1 MRRLLKHLFF
11 SVLLPLTVAWALVP
25 CACAA
30 DLGNIWPL
38 GDSITY
44 GQGAAGGYRGTLY
57 TNLTARGCSFN
68 LVGTLTSNPS
78 TLLTAT
84 GQTHH
89 DGHSGYSITNATD
102 ISGTPRSGI
111 YEGVVSWHS
120 SINPPDVI
128 LLLIG
133 INDLNIGYK
142 VDTAPE
148 RLDLLVTRLF
158 GYYPNTRLLIASLP
172 DADQNNPYRHSATN
186 NLAAAVSNY
195 NAGIVSIVASHRAMG
210 QNITFVDIH
219 AGLTL
224 ADLGDGLHPSAAGYV
239 KMGNIWA
246 DAVVA
251 APPKFA
257 GPAISVSGGMV
268 TLTATGALHTS
279 YSLQA
284 STNLAG
290 GTWAQVTNGVVPS
303 NPFTIREAGTN
314 PRRFYRFGAP

>member
-1 MRRLLKHLFF
+1 M
-11 SVLLPLTVAWALVP
+11 LLPLLVALALVP
-25 CACAA
+25 RAGAA

-44 GQGAAGGYRGTLY
+44 GQGAAGGYRETLY
-57 TNLTARGCSFN
+57 TNLTVRGYTFT
-68 LVGTLTSNPS
+68 LVGTLTSNPT
-78 TLLTAT
+78 TLLSAT

-102 ISGTPRSGI
+102 ISGTARNGI
-111 YEGVVSWHS
+111 YEGVVSWRG
-120 SINPPDVI
+120 SINAPNVI

-133 INDLNIGYK
+133 INDLNIDYK
-142 VDTAPE
+142 INTAPA

-158 GYYPNTRLLIASLP
+158 GYFPNTRLLIASLP
-172 DADQNNPYRHSATN
+172 DADQNNPYRHGATN
-186 NLAAAVSNY
+186 DLAAAVSNY
-195 NAGIVSIVASHRAMG
+195 NAGIASIVASHRAMG
-210 QNITFVDIH
+210 QKIAFVDIH

-224 ADLGDGLHPSAAGYV
+224 ADLGDGLHPFAAGYV

-251 APPKFA
+251 DPPKFA
-257 GPAISVSGGMV
+257 SPAISVSGGLV
-268 TLTATGALHTS
+268 TLTASGALHTS

-290 GTWAQVTNGVVPS
+290 GTWTLVTNGS
-303 NPFTIREAGTN
+303 ISATPFAIREAGTN
-314 PRRFYRFGAP
+314 IQRFYRLGAP